1 MEESSDNASA
11 LIEDEKMATDAKC
24 HNTLQERAYLTFD
37 CEWCDNILNTTP
49 SKDKLESR
57 LLRQGFSRF
66 LDVCEEQDAA
76 GTIFV
81 TAEVAP
87 SVKDL
92 LLRAVASGFEIGNHS
107 KNHESVANLSI
118 DQFTDDLK
126 ESTVIIEDTIS
137 RPVVSYRAPSFSMPI
152 VLEYYEA
159 LAACGYRFDYSA
171 PLGNHMSGV
180 RCDSSDLLTIL
191 GSPTNVLTLPMV
203 ALGSN
208 RNIFPGGG
216 YFRVMPAWKLRELI
230 SHNTTRWPVCLY
242 FHPRDL
248 LPIYVPRNTSNL
260 KKLVKAAAG
269 GITPATKLKKV
280 LASLNLMTTENYHE
294 SCRLALSDLRE
305 SSGVQHGV

>member
-1 MEESSDNASA
+1 
-11 LIEDEKMATDAKC
+11 MATDAKC
-24 HNTLQERAYLTFD
+24 QNTPQERAYLTFD
-37 CEWCDNILNTTP
+37 CEWCDNILGTTP

-66 LDVCEEQDAA
+66 LDVCEEQHAVGA
-76 GTIFV
+76 IFV

-87 SVKDL
+87 LVKDL
-92 LLRAVASGFEIGNHS
+92 LLRAMASGFEIGNHS
-107 KNHESVANLSI
+107 KNHESVGNMSI

-126 ESTVIIEDTIS
+126 ESTSIIEDTIS
-137 RPVVSYRAPSFSMPI
+137 RPVVSYRAPSFSMP
-152 VLEYYEA
+152 VELEYYEA

-171 PLGNHMSGV
+171 PLGNHISGV
-180 RCDSSDLLTIL
+180 RCDSSDLLSIFS
-191 GSPTNVLTLPMV
+191 SPTNVLTLPMV

-208 RNIFPGGG
+208 QNIFPGGG
-216 YFRVMPAWKLRELI
+216 YFRVMPTCKLRELI

-269 GITPATKLKKV
+269 GFTPATKLKKV
-280 LASLNLMTTENYHE
+280 LASLNLMTTESYHE

-305 SSGVQHGV
+305 GIGVQHGF